1 MLLLDMEGG
10 DSGVDLS
17 PKDVENNGLIS
28 PSSLHLFCVSL
39 GRAAWPR
46 WCLIGCPLPVDQFG
60 SKQLCWWLL
69 VGYQAAATN
78 PNRESSTG

>member
-60 SKQLCWWLL
+60 SKQLCAGGSL
-69 VGYQAAATN
+69 
-78 PNRESSTG
+78 